1 MLIIFRMI
9 AQTLKNCLLAFLII
23 FMIHFMIQNTIID
36 EIEKLHR
43 FKIHKSL
50 HIPIDDDE
58 IVENKVVKPNK
69 VYQPRRIITEEIKSD
84 EIKSD
89 DCSNSLSCDD
99 FKEETKPKTKKEI
112 DDSKELYDFV
122 FEDTEA
128 EMNLN
133 HYFDETVT
141 KDAIEEK
148 DRNIEINDIDIHH
161 NIVTTQ
167 NNNTNTIEND
177 CMFEVIGVIETDNDS
192 ISAFDNSM
200 VTSFFKVN

>member
-1 MLIIFRMI
+1 
-9 AQTLKNCLLAFLII
+9 
-23 FMIHFMIQNTIID
+23 MIQNTIMD

-50 HIPIDDDE
+50 HIPIIE
-58 IVENKVVKPNK
+58 EETVENVKPKK
-69 VYQPRRIITEEIKSD
+69 VYQPRRIITEDIKS
-84 EIKSD
+84 EELKSD

-122 FEDTEA
+122 FEDTDA

-141 KDAIEEK
+141 KEAVEEK

-161 NIVTTQ
+161 NIVTTH
-167 NNNTNTIEND
+167 NINTNTIEND
-177 CMFEVIGVIETDNDS
+177 CMFEVIGVIETNDDS